1 MFNFK
6 KDRLKKGKSLGED
19 SFGEV
24 FPYQKN
30 LEDTKWVVKRTKVKK
45 VEDLLRCLPEI
56 VLGFSCD
63 HPCIVPVK
71 GYSIQPKDGKY
82 YIHMKLPRM
91 MGGNL
96 AEELRKRKF
105 QNSYYSESE
114 LIRHFYSLL
123 NAVDYL
129 HNKKIFHGDIKI
141 NNVLLDEKGNVKL
154 SDIGSAK
161 YVPDEDLYNS
171 LTGAHG
177 AENYKAPE
185 IIEYQRALEKYNLK
199 SEEEKKKNP
208 LEIILKKD
216 KLFLADS
223 WSLGLTMLEIIL
235 LQSRLLNPRDPVPTI
250 EEALQT
256 VREEASKRYS
266 ASLLEIAFSL
276 VQIDPTKRVQ
286 ISKAR
291 AKLEEKFPHILTE
304 ELKASL
310 GFQNQNSQKNPG
322 ISNRYIE
329 VFNERTNQIL
339 EAFEEEKK
347 AKEAKLNAFQES
359 INKLQERLSAFNAE
373 IEKIKSQ
380 RNKEVEEVSKKI

>member
-1 MFNFK
+1 
-6 KDRLKKGKSLGED
+6 
-19 SFGEV
+19 
-24 FPYQKN
+24 
-30 LEDTKWVVKRTKVKK
+30 
-45 VEDLLRCLPEI
+45 
-56 VLGFSCD
+56 
-63 HPCIVPVK
+63 
-71 GYSIQPKDGKY
+71 
-82 YIHMKLPRM
+82 
-91 MGGNL
+91 
-96 AEELRKRKF
+96 
-105 QNSYYSESE
+105 
-114 LIRHFYSLL
+114 L

-208 LEIILKKD
+208 LEIVLKKD

-235 LQSRLLNPRDPVPTI
+235 LQSRLVNPRDPIPTI

-256 VREEASKRYS
+256 VREEANKRYS
-266 ASLLEIAFSL
+266 DSLLEIAFSL
-276 VQIDPTKRVQ
+276 AQTDPTKRVQ
-286 ISKAR
+286 VSAAKT
-291 AKLEEKFPHILTE
+291 KLEEKFPHILTKE
-304 ELKASL
+304 FKASL
-310 GFQNQNSQKNPG
+310 GLQNQNPQQNPE
-322 ISNRYIE
+322 ISNRYME

-339 EAFEEEKK
+339 EAFEDEKK

-359 INKLQERLSAFNAE
+359 INKLQERLSGFHAE
-373 IEKIKSQ
+373 IEQIKSQ
-380 RNKEVEEVSKKI
+380 KKSRSGRSQQKI